1 VPIAALSLILAARLL
16 RSDQGRADAGRLD
29 WLGVALLSPGLAGVA
44 FGLAETETSG
54 GLSSAIAWAPIAA
67 GLVLIILFVRHAL
80 RARNPL
86 IDMHLFRSP
95 GFSAAAASTFLLGAA
110 LFGAMLLL
118 PLYYQVDRGES
129 ALNAG
134 LLLAPQGIGTGRRL
148 GWRNQW
154 RQSRVKLKEDP
165 CRPCLDLN

>member
-1 VPIAALSLILAARLL
+1 LARDEAGPNGGLVARELALRRTRSLDTGGGGGRDARA
-16 RSDQGRADAGRLD
+16 DHGRARHD
-29 WLGVALLSPGLAGVA
+29 
-44 FGLAETETSG
+44 
-54 GLSSAIAWAPIAA
+54 
-67 GLVLIILFVRHAL
+67 VR
-80 RARNPL
+80 
-86 IDMHLFRSP
+86 ST
-95 GFSAAAASTFLLGAA
+95 GFSAAASTTFFLGAA
-110 LFGAMLLL
+110 LFGTLLIL